1 MVRGTQN
8 QGRRK
13 SDNLRCLWYK
23 GKSPK
28 SLDEKECLAIK
39 KLFLE
44 QTGENYALP
53 TIKTMPIPEWDGNLV
68 LAQKDEKYPQKNLKG
83 ILWTAPFKEEIVRV
97 VAFAIDDDYQNEGW
111 GSLAWEIFRK
121 AAKEKGFKFVQL
133 EVRAKNILAQNFYK
147 KRGLVVQEVLSGYY
161 SDDLGYSMK
170 GKL

>member
-1 MVRGTQN
+1 MVRGIQN
-8 QGRRK
+8 LGRRK
-13 SDNLRCLWYK
+13 SDSLKCLWYK

-53 TIKTMPIPEWDGNLV
+53 TIQTMPIPEWDGNLV
-68 LAQKDEKYPQKNLKG
+68 LAQKDEEFPQRNLKG
-83 ILWTAPFKEEIVRV
+83 ILWTTPFKEDIVRV
-97 VAFAIDDDYQNEGW
+97 VAFAIDNNYQNEGW

-121 AAKEKGFKFVQL
+121 AALEKGFKFVQL
-133 EVRAKNILAQNFYK
+133 EVRAKNELAQNFYK
-147 KRGLVVQEVLSGYY
+147 RRGLVVQEVLRGYY